1 MAVARTVREVI
12 EGSLRKIGA
21 IAAGETP
28 TAEDMAVG
36 LIVLQDLLAE
46 WSDGGLVVPCTVLE
60 AITLVIGQNSYT
72 VGQNGVPSLNTVRPE
87 QIIEAFVKSGGYDY
101 PVTIIGEKAYQGFLN
116 KTTQG
121 RPERLWYNATAPN
134 GTIYVYY
141 TPDTADQL
149 WISSI
154 KPFTEPTGLAENLL
168 NTTGIPRNYHNPLI
182 WNLAVDLAPEF
193 GLEASPTIIARAIQ
207 GYSMIVS
214 LNAARRVQPA
224 YLEIPG
230 ISGRSNNDD
239 LIAV

>member
-12 EGSLRKIGA
+12 EGSLRKLQA
-21 IAAGETP
+21 IAVGETP
-28 TAEDMAVG
+28 TAEDMATG
-36 LIVLQDLLAE
+36 LVVLQDLLAE
-46 WSDGGLVVPCTVLE
+46 WSGGGLVVPCTVLE
-60 AITLVIGQNSYT
+60 TIALVIGQNSYT
-72 VGQNGVPSLNTVRPE
+72 IGQNGVPSLYTVRPE
-87 QIIEAFVKSGGYDY
+87 QIIEAFVRAGGYDY
-101 PVTIIGEKAYQGFLN
+101 PVSIIGQTAYQGILN
-116 KTTQG
+116 KSNQG
-121 RPERLWYNATAPN
+121 RPDKLWYNATAPN

-149 WISSI
+149 WIVSI
-154 KPFTEPTGLAENLL
+154 KPFTEPTALAEELL
-168 NTTGIPRNYHNPLI
+168 DTTGIPRNYHNPLV

-193 GLEASPTIIARAIQ
+193 DLEASPTIIARAIQ

-214 LNAARRVQPA
+214 LNAARRVQPT

>member
-1 MAVARTVREVI
+1 MAIARTVREVI
-12 EGSLRKIGA
+12 EGALRKIGA

-28 TAEDMAVG
+28 TAEDMAAG
-36 LIVLQDLLAE
+36 LSVLQDLLAE
-46 WSDGGLVVPCTVLE
+46 WSDGGLVVPSTVLE

-87 QIIEAFVKSGGYDY
+87 QITEAFVKSGGYDY

-121 RPERLWYNATAPN
+121 RPDKLWYNATAPN

-141 TPDTADQL
+141 TPDTGYEL

-154 KPFTEPTGLAENLL
+154 KPFTEPTALAENLL
-168 NTTGIPRNYHNPLI
+168 NTTGIPRNYHNPLV

-193 GLEASPTIIARAIQ
+193 GLEASPTAIARAVQ

-230 ISGRSNNDD
+230 IVGRSNNDD
-239 LIAV
+239 LIDL